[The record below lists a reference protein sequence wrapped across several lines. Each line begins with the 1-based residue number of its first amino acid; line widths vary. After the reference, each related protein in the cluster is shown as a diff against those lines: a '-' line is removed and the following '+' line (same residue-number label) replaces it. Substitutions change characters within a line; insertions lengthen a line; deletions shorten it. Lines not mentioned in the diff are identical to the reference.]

1 MRRLHIAAL
10 SVGVAVYAA
19 VAYGFLPLG
28 SLVHPQMKLAFESH
42 EVGIYIHIF
51 TSALALLLGPWQFSA
66 GLRQCYPQG
75 HRWSGRAYLVA
86 GVLPGGLSGLYVAQF
101 AFGGVVSVTGFSLL
115 ALMWLASAW
124 LAYLA
129 IRRGDVAAHQR
140 WMLRN
145 FGLTFAAVTLRIYL
159 GSFAAAGVPFEVF
172 YSWLSWLCWVPNLL
186 AVEWLFIRKGM
197 RHGAS

>member
-1 MRRLHIAAL
+1 MTRAL
-10 SVGVAVYAA
+10 LTAMSVGVAAYAA
-19 VAYGFLPLG
+19 VAYGLLPLG

-42 EVGIYIHIF
+42 AVGIYIHIF
-51 TSALALLLGPWQFSA
+51 ASALALMLGPWQFSA
-66 GLRQCYPQG
+66 ALRQRHLQW
-75 HRWSGRAYLVA
+75 HRWSGRAYLMV

-101 AFGGVVSVTGFSLL
+101 AFGGVVSAVGFSML
-115 ALMWLASAW
+115 ALVWLASAW

-129 IRRGDVAAHQR
+129 IRRGDVGAHQR

-145 FGLTFAAVTLRIYL
+145 FGLTFAAVTLRVYL

-172 YSWLSWLCWVPNLL
+172 YPWLSWLCWVPNLL
-186 AVEWLFIRKGM
+186 AVEWFLVRKGV